1 MAAAEVVYEALR
13 NFQPRLSEHGI
24 HVHFDMSPDLPF
36 VRVDQRAMMLA
47 VSNLIDNAI
56 RHARDQGQ
64 IFILIGRIGSVVSI
78 EVRDDGGGIS
88 EAKLAALRE
97 SIASRA
103 FAKSDG
109 GGLGL
114 AIVSTVVADHR
125 GTFTV
130 DSELGTGTRCTIGL
144 PAC

>member
-1 MAAAEVVYEALR
+1 
-13 NFQPRLSEHGI
+13 
-24 HVHFDMSPDLPF
+24 MSPDLPF
-36 VRVDQRAMMLA
+36 VCVDQRAMLLA

-56 RHARDQGQ
+56 RHAPQNGQ
-64 IFILIGRIGSVVSI
+64 IFISIRRTGSVVSI
-78 EVRDDGGGIS
+78 EVRDDGRGIS
-88 EAKLAALRE
+88 TARLQALRE

-103 FAKSDG
+103 FAPSEG

-125 GTFTV
+125 GTFAV
-130 DSELGTGTRCTIGL
+130 DSELGGGTRCTIGL